1 MSLHEHLV
9 EWLLEME
16 ELRFQKY
23 ALLFL
28 QTVIALTK
36 DSGRFIFILF
46 LILFP
51 CLTFHKLQGVLRL
64 YF

>member
-28 QTVIALTK
+28 QTVLALTK
-36 DSGRFIFILF
+36 DSS
-46 LILFP
+46 
-51 CLTFHKLQGVLRL
+51 
-64 YF
+64 